1 MKLQIPA
8 QKNLSLVMEILCTV
22 FQILGTLLV
31 LTLPWTLNYYLMF
44 KNTYVLG
51 DVYYSMLVLLFLSG
65 VCAFAILGQAKKILH
80 NINTKNPFTFD
91 TANRIKYI
99 SFWCLPIAFAYLV
112 AIYFIPSAFVIL
124 VGLTFLFLSACI
136 FIIGQL
142 FYQAVDYKQENDLT
156 I

>member
-1 MKLQIPA
+1 MKLQIPG
-8 QKNLSLVMEILCTV
+8 QKNLSYVMEILCTV
-22 FQILGTLLV
+22 FQILGTLMV
-31 LTLPWTLNYYLMF
+31 VTLPWTLNYYLMF

-65 VCAFAILGQAKKILH
+65 VCAFAILGQAKKVLH

-99 SFWCLPIAFAYLV
+99 SFWCLPIAFAYMA
-112 AIYFIPSAFVIL
+112 AIYFIPSAFVLL
-124 VGLTFLFLSACI
+124 VGLTFFFLSACI
-136 FIIGQL
+136 FIIAQL
-142 FYQAVDYKQENDLT
+142 FYQAVNYKQENDLT